1 MSNSFAVKGSYT
13 TCVLIS
19 FHYLPTLPPLCF
31 VDELLTE
38 ANFGAVH
45 EAIIKT
51 RSKWLLIGIE
61 LKLSVYD
68 LDDTEQSTRAIYTAI
83 QK

>member
-1 MSNSFAVKGSYT
+1 MSNSIAVKGSYT

-19 FHYLPTLPPLCF
+19 FHYIPTLPPLCF

-38 ANFGAVH
+38 ANFGAVY

-51 RSKWLLIGIE
+51 RSKWPLIGIE